1 MNAVDF
7 YNNWKEIK
15 NIPDRIGY
23 NRSKTGGERS
33 KRSDNAFISIK
44 ITDAAKEIIENI
56 DIKYRRIDYLN
67 QALSRGF
74 DRIKEKIGIEDTDK
88 ITPNAKPALFKG
100 SGKPNMWVVPIKAQ
114 GGFLEG
120 YGDNVLMAQNLEKVY
135 FPFIGQ
141 ECFAFEI
148 DGLSMITDYLPG
160 EYFVGTPIENFNHLV
175 KGRVYVFQTI
185 DGIIL
190 KEFVKIEEDYI
201 YLRSQNEDYNPVKP
215 IYLKEIKRVYQREM
229 VIKN

>member
-1 MNAVDF
+1 MVEYQGNKFQSWLKKYQKENGISAVEAREKLNLSNTSF
-7 YNNWKEIK
+7 YSLFKSKNLTRESVNRILEAFNVTEEEIWG
-15 NIPDRIGY
+15 DDL
-23 NRSKTGGERS
+23 SKS
-33 KRSDNAFISIK
+33 
-44 ITDAAKEIIENI
+44 
-56 DIKYRRIDYLN
+56 
-67 QALSRGF
+67 
-74 DRIKEKIGIEDTDK
+74 
-88 ITPNAKPALFKG
+88 NAKPAAFKG

-120 YGDNVLMAQNLEKVY
+120 YGDNVLLEQNIEKVY

-148 DGLSMITDYLPG
+148 DGLSMITEYLPG

-190 KEFVKIEEDYI
+190 KEFVKIEDDFI
-201 YLRSQNEDYNPVKP
+201 YLRSQNEDFNPVKP
-215 IYLKEIKRVYQREM
+215 IHLKDVKRVYQREM

>member
-1 MNAVDF
+1 MPEYQGEKFRSFISKIKENFKDYGFEEKPTNEILANMIGVSSVQLNR
-7 YNNWKEIK
+7 YYKSKSLERETVNNITNTFNVPEKEIWG
-15 NIPDRIGY
+15 DDL
-23 NRSKTGGERS
+23 SK
-33 KRSDNAFISIK
+33 
-44 ITDAAKEIIENI
+44 
-56 DIKYRRIDYLN
+56 
-67 QALSRGF
+67 
-74 DRIKEKIGIEDTDK
+74 
-88 ITPNAKPALFKG
+88 PNARPARFLG
-100 SGKPNMWVVPIKAQ
+100 NGTPNMWVVPIKAQ

-120 YGDNVLMAQNLEKVY
+120 YGDSVLLEQNIEKVY

-148 DGLSMITDYLPG
+148 DGLSMLTEYVPG

-185 DGIIL
+185 DGIII
-190 KEFVKIEEDYI
+190 KEFVRIEDEYI
-201 YLRSQNEDYNPVKP
+201 HLRSQNEDYNPVKP